1 MSDTE
6 YNIVGDTKD
15 YKGCLILTCGKSE
28 ERANE
33 VLNRL
38 LTNPTESDKMMIKG
52 YTNLRIE
59 KVDSGK
65 CWWNEGCD

>member
-1 MSDTE
+1 MSNAE
-6 YNIVGDTKD
+6 YNIIGDTKD
-15 YKGCLILTCGKSE
+15 YKGCLVLTCGKSE
-28 ERANE
+28 ERAKE

-38 LTNPTESDKMMIKG
+38 LANPSENEKIMMKG

-59 KVDSGK
+59 KVDGGK

>member
-1 MSDTE
+1 MSNTE

-15 YKGCLILTCGKSE
+15 YKGCLIATCGKSK

-33 VLNRL
+33 VLRHL
-38 LTNPTESDKMMIKG
+38 LANPSENEKMMMKG

-59 KVDSGK
+59 KIDGGK

>member
-6 YNIVGDTKD
+6 YNIVGDTKG

-28 ERANE
+28 ERANN
-33 VLNRL
+33 VLRRML
-38 LTNPTESDKMMIKG
+38 ANPSESDKVMLKG
-52 YTNLRIE
+52 YTNLRVE
-59 KVDSGK
+59 KVDGGK

>member
-1 MSDTE
+1 MSNAE

-15 YKGCLILTCGKSE
+15 YKGCLIATCGKSE
-28 ERANE
+28 ERAKE
-33 VLNRL
+33 ALNRL
-38 LTNPTESDKMMIKG
+38 LTNPSESEKMMMKG

-59 KVDSGK
+59 KVDGDK

>member
-1 MSDTE
+1 MSNAE

-15 YKGCLILTCGKSE
+15 YKGCLVLTCGKSE

-33 VLNRL
+33 VLRRL
-38 LTNPTESDKMMIKG
+38 LTNPTESDKVVLKG
-52 YTNLRIE
+52 YTNLRVE
-59 KVDSGK
+59 KVDGDK